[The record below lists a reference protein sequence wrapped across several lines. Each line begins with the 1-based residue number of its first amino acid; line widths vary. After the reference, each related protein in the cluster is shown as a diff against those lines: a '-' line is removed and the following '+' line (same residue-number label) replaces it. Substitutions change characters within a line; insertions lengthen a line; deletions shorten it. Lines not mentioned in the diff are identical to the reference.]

1 MQPVLGH
8 LGLEGR
14 DLRHLMLPGLRV
26 FTLEVMAAL
35 AAGRRLQRDGLLDLL
50 GWHQRAL
57 LTLVSRLPASL
68 ATRRGLRRWA
78 FDVRRVARRRAGGI
92 GRVLVQSLVEI
103 IDLLLEVLQPLLIL
117 LNKNQDRRLGGGWT
131 WSQSSAGSAAEPPCC

>member
-35 AAGRRLQRDGLLDLL
+35 AAGRRLQQDGLLDLL
-50 GWHQRAL
+50 GWHQ
-57 LTLVSRLPASL
+57 
-68 ATRRGLRRWA
+68 
-78 FDVRRVARRRAGGI
+78 
-92 GRVLVQSLVEI
+92 GR
-103 IDLLLEVLQPLLIL
+103 
-117 LNKNQDRRLGGGWT
+117 
-131 WSQSSAGSAAEPPCC
+131 C